1 MDATLRRLASL
12 CKENEKRYYMKDSD
26 TPTVFG
32 HLLFLKGIFGN
43 NDDNDITWETVIA
56 LANREW
62 PGQINTMDDLSDFLE
77 PLKFRTREL
86 GTVVPYYPWM
96 CGAQKADG
104 RPCRNKKYND
114 ECEQRNKRCL
124 IQLARINGN
133 SRTAWLIPYY
143 YELPEK
149 GDIPVDTTLQ
159 QAYACTYSGQYFKI
173 SEKDRIQINS
183 RKVYIHISELN
194 IDIPILNFAFRTP
207 SLNLAQYYFTDRDL
221 DLPPGVQLS
230 YRKSL

>member
-1 MDATLRRLASL
+1 
-12 CKENEKRYYMKDSD
+12 
-26 TPTVFG
+26 
-32 HLLFLKGIFGN
+32 
-43 NDDNDITWETVIA
+43 
-56 LANREW
+56 
-62 PGQINTMDDLSDFLE
+62 MDDLSDFLE

-149 GDIPVDTTLQ
+149 GDIPVDTTL
-159 QAYACTYSGQYFKI
+159 GQYFKI

-183 RKVYIHISELN
+183 RMVYIHISELN

-221 DLPPGVQLS
+221 DIPPGVQLS